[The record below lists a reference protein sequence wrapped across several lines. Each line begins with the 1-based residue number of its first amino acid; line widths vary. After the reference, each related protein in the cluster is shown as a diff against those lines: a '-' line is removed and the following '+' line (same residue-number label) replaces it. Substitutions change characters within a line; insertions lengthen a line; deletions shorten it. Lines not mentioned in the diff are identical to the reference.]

1 MDSQDQ
7 YSKLD
12 QYAAHRESEIRP
24 MLQPYLEVTDQYGH
38 LICRLSEHIGK
49 RPPISAQDAVV
60 RDLMADIFDYL
71 YEVRPFIVKGKTL
84 VAYPL
89 ARRAYESLTL
99 LQVCV
104 LKESAAEKW
113 NAGKKIKNEEI
124 RKALGKNPIGESEEE
139 LRKLYR
145 IFCDMTHPNRET
157 IAYRGLGE
165 GNEFVFGSI
174 GVPNLVVV
182 ADYCLKHI
190 DLWHWFCPVV
200 AWFYKEIFFDAD
212 PSFHDDH
219 NKTRENAKQVTDWL
233 TDQYNRVLEQH
244 KNDADVLRPKFI

>member
-1 MDSQDQ
+1 MDSE
-7 YSKLD
+7 D
-12 QYAAHRESEIRP
+12 QYAKLDEYAARRESEIRP
-24 MLQPYLEVTDQYGH
+24 MLQPYLDVTDQYGR

-49 RPPISAQDAVV
+49 RPPTSVQDAVI
-60 RDLMADIFDYL
+60 RDLMADVFDFL
-71 YEVRPFIVKGKTL
+71 YEVRPFIVKGQTL

-124 RKALGKNPIGESEEE
+124 RKALGNNPIGESEEE

-145 IFCDMTHPNRET
+145 FFCDMTHPNRDT
-157 IAYRGLGE
+157 IPYRGLGE

-174 GVPNLVVV
+174 GVPNLAVVL
-182 ADYCLKHI
+182 DYCLKHI
-190 DLWHWFCPVV
+190 DLWYWFCPVV
-200 AWFYKEIFFDAD
+200 AWFYKEILLKAD

-219 NKTRENAKQVTDWL
+219 NQAREKAKQVTNWL
-233 TDQYNRVLEQH
+233 TDQYNRVLEQY
-244 KNDADVLRPKFI
+244 KNDVDVLRPKFI